1 MSDVTQNFPNNQ
13 DEISFIIEK
22 DLCTVKNYIEDNRGL
37 IIINNEI
44 DFTNIWKMIMNI
56 NFTSVFILNK
66 TKIAVKF

>member
-44 DFTNIWKMIMNI
+44 DFTNI
-56 NFTSVFILNK
+56 
-66 TKIAVKF
+66 